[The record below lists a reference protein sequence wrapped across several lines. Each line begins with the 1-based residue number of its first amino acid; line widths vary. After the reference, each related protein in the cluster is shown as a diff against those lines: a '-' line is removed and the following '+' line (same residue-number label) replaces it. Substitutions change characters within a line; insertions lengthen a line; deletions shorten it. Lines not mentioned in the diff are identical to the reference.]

1 MKTEDS
7 EQGSQVGDQKSQI
20 RGQRTAR
27 TSDLRSPTSDPL
39 VITIDGPAG
48 SGKSTMSKLLAARLG
63 ATFLDTGAMYRA
75 VTWAALQDR
84 VNLEDPAQL
93 IPVIDRHRFEFE
105 VANGTMQ
112 VTVDGVDITRQIRDP
127 ALTASVRYVAA
138 CGPMREKLVAMQRQF
153 AGRFGRIVTE
163 GRDQGTVAFPDAQVK
178 FFLTADPAERARRRQ
193 AELEA
198 AGQNTDFEQLRQ
210 AIESRDKSDENR
222 SVGAL
227 KPAADAILVDTTGS
241 SIEQSA
247 ERLFRLIEQH
257 IAKKTERA
265 DAKAEPPRID
275 RSNVGKS
282 VTWYWVV
289 RFICRVFCLLFF
301 RVRAFGRENIPA
313 DGPVILAG
321 NHQSFLDPVFCGS
334 SEPRRLTYMARDT
347 LFTFGPFGWLL
358 RSINVIPLSRDKA
371 DIATMRA
378 VLDRLK
384 KGEAVCLYP
393 EGTRTTDGRIA
404 AFKPGFGLLC
414 RRSRATV
421 VPVLVEGAFEC
432 WPRTR
437 KLFKIGSH
445 VVIRFGEPLAPEQ
458 VQKMT
463 NEQLAD
469 HVTALLRTLQS
480 ETRQKLGKPPLDY
493 TE

>member
-1 MKTEDS
+1 MKTQNLGMGE
-7 EQGSQVGDQKSQI
+7 
-20 RGQRTAR
+20 TANER
-27 TSDLRSPTSDPL
+27 KGETRDVAPSPVHPFPRSTGAL
-39 VITIDGPAG
+39 VVTIDGPAG
-48 SGKSTMSKLLAARLG
+48 SGKSTMSRLLAARIG

-84 VNLEDPAQL
+84 VDMEDPAQL
-93 IPVIDRHRFEFE
+93 VPVIDRHRFQFE
-105 VANGTMQ
+105 VSDGGMQ
-112 VTVDGVDITRQIRDP
+112 VAVDGVDVTTQIRDP
-127 ALTASVRYVAA
+127 ALTANVRYVAA
-138 CGPMREKLVAMQRQF
+138 CGPMREKLVEMQRQF
-153 AGRFGRIVTE
+153 ARRFGRIVTE

-193 AELEA
+193 ADLEA

-222 SVGAL
+222 AVGAL

-247 ERLFRLIEQH
+247 ERLFQLFEQRH
-257 IAKKTERA
+257 KKA
-265 DAKAEPPRID
+265 DPPEEPKEAPRID

-282 VTWYWVV
+282 VTWYWFA
-289 RFICRVFCLLFF
+289 RSICKVFCMLLF
-301 RVRAFGRENIPA
+301 RVRAYGRENIPA

-347 LFTFGPFGWLL
+347 LFSFGPFGWLL

-445 VVIRFGEPLAPEQ
+445 VVIRFGTPLTPAE

-463 NEQLAD
+463 NEELAD
-469 HVTALLRTLQS
+469 KVTALLRTMQS
-480 ETRQKLGKPPLDY
+480 ETRRNLGKPPFDY
-493 TE
+493 TQP